1 MIKMRTKQKANQE
14 QSKVN
19 GTTDQ
24 FEPAQPGTID
34 NEMLEATKRLADL
47 EKDLWCVILKNPSK
61 VRFPVMKIQR
71 LLENDQKYSA
81 SKELSKLLSR
91 ACKPNLSRRPKSKY
105 WELMDGLIDELLKID
120 IDREIVAIAKDEA
133 IRRGSRRKANSEVL
147 SDHAKS
153 INQASHYVE
162 AAKNDFIEAN
172 QALVITISER
182 FSHGRMPF
190 PDCVQEGNLGLM
202 KAVNRFDYRLGYKF
216 STYAGWWIRAAIG
229 RALESKEC
237 MVRVPGSAIR
247 SQLQLKKAFQKLS
260 QKNGRTPTDDEI
272 AKETNMGRLKL
283 SRARRHFVSGVYSLD
298 ENIPG
303 SKNTRYIDML
313 PDSKQEDPLEKMQR
327 GVLFE
332 EIGVLMGL
340 LTPLEQSIIK
350 QRFGLDDEEGATL
363 REIGEQ
369 YDLSRERVRQIQ
381 NKALEKLR
389 EGIAPYAA

>member
-1 MIKMRTKQKANQE
+1 MKIKQTKNDLKTPGTKQFAGKLESSNKA
-14 QSKVN
+14 SM
-19 GTTDQ
+19 D
-24 FEPAQPGTID
+24 D
-34 NEMLEATKRLADL
+34 EMLDATKRLAEL
-47 EKDLWCVILKNPSK
+47 EKDLWCVILSNPSK
-61 VRFPVMKIQR
+61 VRFPVAKAQR
-71 LLENDQKYSA
+71 LIENDNKYNA
-81 SKELSKLLSR
+81 SPELKKLVKR
-91 ACKPNLSRRPKSKY
+91 ICKQGKPRGPKSKY
-105 WELMDGLIDELLKID
+105 WNTMDELIDELLKID
-120 IDREIVAIAKDEA
+120 LDREIVAKAQEEA
-133 IRRGSRRKANSEVL
+133 IKRGSRKKSDSEMVL
-147 SDHAKS
+147 SAHAKS
-153 INQASHYVE
+153 IEE
-162 AAKNDFIEAN
+162 AAHRVTAAKSAFIEAN

-202 KAVNRFDYRLGYKF
+202 KAVNRFDYRLGYNF
-216 STYAGWWIRAAIG
+216 STYAGWWIRASIG

-247 SQLQLKKAFQKLS
+247 SQLQLKRAFQKIS
-260 QKNGRTPTDDEI
+260 QKTGRPPTDDEI
-272 AKETNMGRLKL
+272 AKETKMGSLKL

-313 PDSKQEDPLEKMQR
+313 PDDGIEDPLEKMQR
-327 GVLFE
+327 GVLFK
-332 EIGVLMGL
+332 EIGTLMGL
-340 LTPLEQSIIK
+340 LTPLEQSIIR